1 MLPHWGSLGRA
12 QAWGTV
18 TLCSTLYPS
27 PTLRLGAG
35 VGAQARL
42 SPGVAVGGGWD
53 WAVGAV
59 GHHGAR
65 GGHRCQSRPRQ
76 SDMARS
82 GQGDGCCLCCVLF
95 PPFTCRVAT
104 LSLQSRLRLPLLSQ
118 GYLPIP
124 CRKPPPS
131 SPELT
136 GMGSH
141 LNLPPPICHLSQ
153 LPDESAHKTP
163 VCPAA
168 GGAACCFPTGW
179 LRHGTLAPPAEEQGC
194 GPSSLHC

>member
-1 MLPHWGSLGRA
+1 MIPWVLPHWGSLGRA

-76 SDMARS
+76 SDMARA

-95 PPFTCRVAT
+95 PPFTCWVAT
-104 LSLQSRLRLPLLSQ
+104 LSPCRAGCGCPFCLRDIFPSPAESLPPAAQSSQ
-118 GYLPIP
+118 GWVPI
-124 CRKPPPS
+124 
-131 SPELT
+131 
-136 GMGSH
+136 
-141 LNLPPPICHLSQ
+141 
-153 LPDESAHKTP
+153 
-163 VCPAA
+163 
-168 GGAACCFPTGW
+168 
-179 LRHGTLAPPAEEQGC
+179 
-194 GPSSLHC
+194 